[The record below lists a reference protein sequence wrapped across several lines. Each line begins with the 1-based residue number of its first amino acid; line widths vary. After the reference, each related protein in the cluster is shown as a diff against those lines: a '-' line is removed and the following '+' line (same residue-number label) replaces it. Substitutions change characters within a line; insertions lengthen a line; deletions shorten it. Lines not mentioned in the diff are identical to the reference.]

1 VTVALETRVRP
12 AADVLFRQL
21 GGEAVLLNLATGS
34 YFGLNEVGARI
45 WALLGAGE
53 TLRASLATLSA
64 EYDASAEQLR
74 ADLLALVDELVAN
87 GLLVVE
93 SA

>member
-1 VTVALETRVRP
+1 VTVSLETRVRP

-45 WALLGAGE
+45 WALLAGGA
-53 TLRASLATLSA
+53 TLAASLAILSA

-74 ADLLALVDELVAN
+74 IDLLALVEELVGN

-93 SA
+93 PA